1 MIGRQAAC
9 TLTRRTRDNTDQE
22 TTLPILFLAQ
32 SLKQNQ
38 WGPLGFK
45 LKPWGQILT
54 VRNIFTMNFGWIKDM
69 GNFFISVFD
78 KNSVSFFTL
87 STFLILC
94 FFIREVLVANLNF
107 CERYNFFSIDKM
119 NQFMKTFK
127 RILWNLFLEFFFD
140 VLYEKFEI
148 KFIKI

>member
-1 MIGRQAAC
+1 
-9 TLTRRTRDNTDQE
+9 
-22 TTLPILFLAQ
+22 
-32 SLKQNQ
+32 
-38 WGPLGFK
+38 
-45 LKPWGQILT
+45 
-54 VRNIFTMNFGWIKDM
+54 MNFGWIKDM

-127 RILWNLFLEFFFD
+127 RILWNLFLEFFLD